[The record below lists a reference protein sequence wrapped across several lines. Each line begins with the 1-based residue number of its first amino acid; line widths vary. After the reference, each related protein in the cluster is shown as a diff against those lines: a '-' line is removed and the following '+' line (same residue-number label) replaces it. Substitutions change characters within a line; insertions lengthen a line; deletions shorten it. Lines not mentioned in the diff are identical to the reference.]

1 MAGGH
6 DRLTPEGRRFYAEME
21 KLRSKRVFV
30 GFQAGKVTDD
40 RGVDMAQIAMF
51 NELGTSDIP
60 ARPFLRK
67 TMEDNEDDIRAFC
80 GERMQEIAAGGT
92 AEDALKKLGVYGKSL
107 VQAKI
112 KDGVWKPNAPSTI
125 KKKKSDKPLIDTG
138 KMRQSVNYVIKEKGE
153 S

>member
-40 RGVDMAQIAMF
+40 RGVDMAQIAAF

-67 TMEDNEDDIRAFC
+67 TMEDSEDDIQAFC
-80 GERMQEIAAGGT
+80 EERVQEIVEGGT
-92 AEDALKKLGVYGKSL
+92 AEDALKQLGVYGKSL
-107 VQAKI
+107 IQAKI
-112 KDGVWKPNAPSTI
+112 KDGTWKPNAPSTI
-125 KKKKSDKPLIDTG
+125 RKKKSDKPLIDTG
-138 KMRQSVNYVIKEKGE
+138 RMRQSVNYVIKEKGE

>member
-40 RGVDMAQIAMF
+40 RGVDMAQIAAF

-67 TMEDNEDDIRAFC
+67 TMEDSEDDIRAFC
-80 GERMQEIAAGGT
+80 EERVQGIVEGGT
-92 AEDALKKLGVYGKSL
+92 AEDALKQLGVYGKSL
-107 VQAKI
+107 IQAKI
-112 KDGVWKPNAPSTI
+112 KDGTWKPNAPSTI

-138 KMRQSVNYVIKEKGE
+138 RMRQSVNYVIKEKGE

>member
-40 RGVDMAQIAMF
+40 RGVDMAQIAAF

-67 TMEDNEDDIRAFC
+67 TMEDSEDDIQAFC
-80 GERMQEIAAGGT
+80 EERVQEIVEGGT
-92 AEDALKKLGVYGKSL
+92 AEDALKQLGVYGKSL
-107 VQAKI
+107 IQAKI
-112 KDGVWKPNAPSTI
+112 KDGTWKPNAPSTI

-138 KMRQSVNYVIKEKGE
+138 RMRQSVNYVIKEKGE